1 MLPDPSAPP
10 PRSAS
15 ASAVLNGHARPD
27 VVGPAGLNA
36 AQQHTMDALLTVP
49 ETRRTFPDNL
59 ADALRAQLEDG
70 LRASPAVMK
79 AAKTTFGKHDIST
92 VLACEDHHLS
102 SKNTFSWSVATAR
115 GSLAHKAIQLGSFGP
130 LRGSPPAQLVAAA
143 VASYTDSWERPGELG
158 HWLAEECSVAE
169 RGELEG
175 DAVDRVTKF
184 QDSFPPLQAAWAPRV
199 ESAAKAELLD
209 GNVVLR
215 GKYDL
220 ALSLRRG
227 DPSSTVIIDFKTGGV
242 VQGHRDDLRFYALLE
257 TLRARVPP
265 WRVATFDLDSATFVP
280 EEVNEGVLE
289 AALARTVRGV
299 TLCAELWLDNRDAT
313 RTPGAQCRWCELRRD
328 CPVAATNEER

>member
-1 MLPDPSAPP
+1 MLPNPSAP
-10 PRSAS
+10 AS
-15 ASAVLNGHARPD
+15 VLNGRARPD
-27 VVGPAGLNA
+27 LVGSSDQLNA
-36 AQQHTMDALLTVP
+36 AQRHTMEALLTLP
-49 ETRRTFPDNL
+49 EERRSFPDNL
-59 ADALRAQLEDG
+59 ADALRARLEEG
-70 LRASPAVMK
+70 LVASPAVLK

-102 SKNTFSWSVATAR
+102 SKNTFAWSMATAR

-130 LRGSPPAQLVAAA
+130 LRGSPPATLIEAA
-143 VASYTDSWERPGELG
+143 VASYADNWERPGELG

-184 QDSFPPLQAAWAPRV
+184 QDSFPPLLAAWAPRV
-199 ESAAKAELLD
+199 ESPAKAELVD

-227 DPSSTVIIDFKTGGV
+227 DPSSTIIIDFKTGGV
-242 VQGHRDDLRFYALLE
+242 KQGHRDDLRFYALLE

-280 EEVNEGVLE
+280 EEVTEAVLD

-313 RTPGAQCRWCELRRD
+313 RTAGAQCRWCELHQD
-328 CPVAATNEER
+328 YPVAATNDPGLDE